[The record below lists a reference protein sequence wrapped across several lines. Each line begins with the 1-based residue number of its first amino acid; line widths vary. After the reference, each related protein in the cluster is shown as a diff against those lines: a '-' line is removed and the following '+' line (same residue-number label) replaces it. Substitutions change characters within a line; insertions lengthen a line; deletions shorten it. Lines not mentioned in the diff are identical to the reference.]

1 MIYINSKY
9 AFPLKDVLFLFALES
24 EATTVFSQYN
34 HLICGIGKV
43 NAVYNLT
50 KTLQESKPKLIVN
63 LGSAGSNY
71 YKKGDIVCCTKFIQ
85 RDMDVRGLGYEQ
97 YKTPLSGLPPI
108 LEYGLL
114 MDGTPEAICGTGDS
128 FEMALSDSPYNIVD
142 MEAYALALVARKENI
157 PFLCLKYI
165 SDSADQDAAEDWMVQ
180 VHRTAT
186 AFKYKLT
193 LRK

>member
-1 MIYINSKY
+1 M
-9 AFPLKDVLFLFALES
+9 KDVLFLFALES

-85 RDMDVRGLGYEQ
+85 RDMDVRGLG
-97 YKTPLSGLPPI
+97 
-108 LEYGLL
+108 
-114 MDGTPEAICGTGDS
+114 
-128 FEMALSDSPYNIVD
+128 
-142 MEAYALALVARKENI
+142 
-157 PFLCLKYI
+157 
-165 SDSADQDAAEDWMVQ
+165 
-180 VHRTAT
+180 
-186 AFKYKLT
+186 
-193 LRK
+193 